1 MSLVYTFTMA
11 ISTSRN
17 TPAMMPVTA
26 NAAANVR
33 ETLLAVCIC
42 ISYFEHVIYAHV
54 PKLHRVVRMNA
65 PEMIRTALP
74 MMPST
79 SVAVELKS
87 ACLFFLL
94 LNTCDETRCHQH
106 STL

>member
-1 MSLVYTFTMA
+1 MHMCQGS
-11 ISTSRN
+11 IEQCS
-17 TPAMMPVTA
+17 
-26 NAAANVR
+26 
-33 ETLLAVCIC
+33 
-42 ISYFEHVIYAHV
+42 AH
-54 PKLHRVVRMNA
+54 A

-94 LNTCDETRCHQH
+94 LKTCVQQTVVS
-106 STL
+106 STPLQWHAKFSLLIRTAGTVRDGQ